1 MDILVG
7 WHIDHHQSA
16 EVMKYV
22 SLALQS
28 FSHLW
33 QINVSIATTL
43 LTQFVEDL
51 EDYCEVRF
59 VLLYLNQSSYA
70 LYNLVSIVIKFVI

>member
-51 EDYCEVRF
+51 EDYCEVSF
-59 VLLYLNQSSYA
+59 VL
-70 LYNLVSIVIKFVI
+70 IGFVMPCPVDY